1 MDCTD
6 KYLKMNVAASKLTGY
21 FGALAIYDS
30 QISRE
35 TKQNMLNFL
44 IEVWKETEPES
55 KMVQEWIE
63 RWEKEKKETSI

>member
-1 MDCTD
+1 MDYLD

-30 QISRE
+30 QISKE

-44 IEVWKETEPES
+44 IEVWKETEPDS
-55 KMVQEWIE
+55 KVVQSWV
-63 RWEKEKKETSI
+63 EKWQKEIQKTN

>member
-1 MDCTD
+1 MDYLD

-30 QISRE
+30 QISKE

-44 IEVWKETEPES
+44 IEVWKETEPDS
-55 KMVQEWIE
+55 KVVQSWVE
-63 RWEKEKKETSI
+63 RWQKEIEKTN

>member
-1 MDCTD
+1 MDYSD

-30 QISRE
+30 QISKE

-44 IEVWKETEPES
+44 IEVWKETEPDS
-55 KMVQEWIE
+55 KVVQSWVEKWQKEIE
-63 RWEKEKKETSI
+63 KTN